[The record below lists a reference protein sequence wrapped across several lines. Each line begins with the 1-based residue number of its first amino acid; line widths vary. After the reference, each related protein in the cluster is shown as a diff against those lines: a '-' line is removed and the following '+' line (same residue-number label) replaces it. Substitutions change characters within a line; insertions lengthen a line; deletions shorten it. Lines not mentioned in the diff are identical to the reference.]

1 MTRLAHSLSTLRR
14 SGSPLTH
21 ARLGSGG
28 RQLCRVGLGT
38 HWVPIRDFTSSP
50 CTSFL
55 GSVDPTRLG
64 FLVAPTSARELR
76 PRLSSLFR
84 PSEDAPR
91 PDEFSAGSPRP
102 DELSLANYG
111 RCRGGGAPGPLVSSR
126 AEAGATSKPSRVGST
141 EPRKEVQ
148 GEEVKS
154 RIGTQWVPNPTR
166 QSWRPPE
173 PSLALVR
180 GDPDL
185 RSVDRE
191 CASRVTEPRNAQS
204 DGWPIRPHGQQQP
217 AHVQPV
223 SWTRRGLRAGR
234 ACIGVP

>member
-1 MTRLAHSLSTLRR
+1 MLTKRATRST
-14 SGSPLTH
+14 G
-21 ARLGSGG
+21 
-28 RQLCRVGLGT
+28 RVGSALNQSCT
-38 HWVPIRDFTSSP
+38 YVDSPTSYSYSFVIRDP
-50 CTSFL
+50 CCVT
-55 GSVDPTRLG
+55 VT
-64 FLVAPTSARELR
+64 VT
-76 PRLSSLFR
+76 
-84 PSEDAPR
+84 
-91 PDEFSAGSPRP
+91 
-102 DELSLANYG
+102 
-111 RCRGGGAPGPLVSSR
+111 VTVT
-126 AEAGATSKPSRVGST
+126 GATSKPSRVGST